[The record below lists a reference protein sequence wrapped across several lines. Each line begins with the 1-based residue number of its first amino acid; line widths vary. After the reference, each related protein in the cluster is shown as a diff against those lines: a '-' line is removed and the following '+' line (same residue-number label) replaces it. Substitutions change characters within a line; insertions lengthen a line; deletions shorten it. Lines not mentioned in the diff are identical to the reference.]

1 MLGSPVVRFPLE
13 FDIGLLRQHH
23 RLLGKGSSVRRI
35 VRRKG
40 TGGEQLWLGT
50 FHEGRYTRFFR
61 KILCVSERGDGL
73 TEYLQIS
80 YAMYIP
86 EDVIQTKRKRYLR
99 DDKPIHRPELL
110 NDSDYDIITRYQ
122 GEYRGLVNSYGLA
135 QNLANL
141 DYVRW
146 TMATSLL
153 KTLAGKHQTSVMKEA
168 KRLQGTLQ
176 TPED

>member
-73 TEYLQIS
+73 TEYLHPVVGRKNYYGSGRVWSAQLA
-80 YAMYIP
+80 AMMFRVLHTILLWWLNPYHWL
-86 EDVIQTKRKRYLR
+86 RAYLQACA
-99 DDKPIHRPELL
+99 DH
-110 NDSDYDIITRYQ
+110 
-122 GEYRGLVNSYGLA
+122 G
-135 QNLANL
+135 
-141 DYVRW
+141 
-146 TMATSLL
+146 
-153 KTLAGKHQTSVMKEA
+153 GKSPVDLSAFVPWQM
-168 KRLQGTLQ
+168 
-176 TPED
+176 TPERRAELARPLPLPPPRGTGSP